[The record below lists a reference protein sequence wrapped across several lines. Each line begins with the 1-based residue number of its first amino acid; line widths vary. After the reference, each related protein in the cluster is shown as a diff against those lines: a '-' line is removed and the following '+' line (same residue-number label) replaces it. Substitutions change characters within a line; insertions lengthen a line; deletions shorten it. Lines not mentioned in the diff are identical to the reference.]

1 MNDFIQWTNMKVYR
15 RNSNNISSK
24 INEEVVMLNA
34 KKGQYFTLNAVGSH
48 IWDLIETPI
57 SMNEICAA
65 LMKEFEVDRATCEN
79 EVNNFISTCIEMG
92 VIDVEDK

>member
-1 MNDFIQWTNMKVYR
+1 M
-15 RNSNNISSK
+15 
-24 INEEVVMLNA
+24 VMLNA

-48 IWDLIETPI
+48 IWDLIETPS
-57 SMNEICAA
+57 SMDDICTT
-65 LMKEFEVDRATCEN
+65 LMKEFEVDRTTCEK